1 MTFEPKI
8 LIIRED
14 LFALA
19 GRDYLEALLL
29 HRFLQKDFS
38 VWCPYPYDQ
47 FHKDMLLYHIKSSK
61 INKSIQRLI
70 DKGYIDKRYSGFH
83 RAQVNSFLTHHKI
96 VNRDLVRLGYPEYV
110 ESHAL

>member
-14 LFALA
+14 LFALT

-29 HRFLQKDFS
+29 HRFLQKDFND
-38 VWCPYPYDQ
+38 WQHYPYDQ
-47 FHKDMLLYHIKSSK
+47 FHKDMLLYSAKGSK
-61 INKSIQRLI
+61 INKAIQRLL
-70 DKGYIDKRYSGFH
+70 DKGYIDKRYSGAH
-83 RAQVNSFLTHHKI
+83 RAQANSFLTHVRI
-96 VNRDLVRLGYPEYV
+96 VNRDLVRLGYPEYL